1 MSAETDTTTRLLKI
15 LRPRLRLLAAGADL
29 PLDEDL
35 GRLGLDSLESIDL
48 LMDLEA
54 EFGAPIPEEKITVE
68 TFTSARNLLRVIED
82 AAA

>member
-1 MSAETDTTTRLLKI
+1 
-15 LRPRLRLLAAGADL
+15 
-29 PLDEDL
+29 
-35 GRLGLDSLESIDL
+35 
-48 LMDLEA
+48 MDLEA

>member
-68 TFTSARNLLRVIED
+68 TFASARNLLRVIED